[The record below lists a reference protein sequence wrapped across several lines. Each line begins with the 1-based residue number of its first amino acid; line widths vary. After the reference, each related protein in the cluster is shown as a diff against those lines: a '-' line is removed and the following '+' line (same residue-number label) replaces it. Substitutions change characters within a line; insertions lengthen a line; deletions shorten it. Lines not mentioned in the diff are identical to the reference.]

1 MKLHFR
7 ILLILLIPVLIP
19 QGVFS
24 QERDVTKTGT
34 TAAPFL
40 TISVGARAMGM
51 GGAFVSIANDASALF
66 WNVSGISQ
74 INQPAIIFNHSEWI
88 ADINF
93 DYLGVTFP
101 IPGVGT
107 LGASFTSV
115 NMDEMEVT
123 NELNPEGTGI
133 FFDVSSF
140 AASVSFGR
148 QLTDRFMIGFSGK
161 YVRENIWNSSATGI
175 AIDVGTL
182 FITPFNGLRLG
193 MSISNFGSKM
203 QISGDDLTIQVD
215 PDQTISGNNE
225 TIPARFETGRFDL
238 PLLFRV
244 GLSMDVLKSELN
256 RVTLAVDALHPND
269 NNESVN
275 IGGEYMFKDLIAFR
289 GGYRSLFLKDSE
301 EGFTVGGGL
310 NHRLSGVGFRLD
322 YAYED
327 FGRLENIQKFTIQL
341 MF

>member
-1 MKLHFR
+1 MRLHFR
-7 ILLILLIPVLIP
+7 FLLILLISGLMPAT
-19 QGVFS
+19 VFS
-24 QERDVTKTGT
+24 QERNVSKTGT

-51 GGAFVSIANDASALF
+51 GGAFVSVANDASALF

-74 INQPAIIFNHSEWI
+74 LNQPAIIFNHSEWI

-101 IPGVGT
+101 VPGVGT

-123 NELNPEGTGI
+123 NELNPEGTGV

-140 AASVSFGR
+140 AASLSFGR
-148 QLTDRFMIGFSGK
+148 QLTDRFMIGFTAK
-161 YVRENIWNSSATGI
+161 YVRESIWNSSASGI

-203 QISGDDLTIQVD
+203 QITGDDLTIQVD
-215 PDQTISGNNE
+215 PDQTISGNNQ

-244 GLSMDVLKSELN
+244 GLSMDVVNSELN

-269 NNESVN
+269 NDESVN
-275 IGGEYMFKDLIAFR
+275 IGGEYMFKDLIGFR

-310 NHRLSGVGFRLD
+310 SHRLSGIGFKLD
-322 YAYED
+322 YAYEN